1 VTETQVLLASLIA
14 LLALDLLVVAAHTGL
29 LNASRTRLV
38 AMQEAGSSVE
48 PGLKLINN
56 LPQARMSLHLTLI
69 VLRALL
75 VGLSLLLFTNEA
87 APVLWRATG
96 ILFLTAAALWFIE
109 FSVQWVVLREPERWA
124 MRLSLLTR
132 LLIFILNPLLVLP
145 LAILRQKSGDPDR
158 SGVVTED
165 ELMTLVDV
173 GQREGVLEQD
183 EREMIFSIFRFGD
196 TLAREVMVP
205 RIDVLALALHTSL
218 HAAVDALLE
227 SGFSRVPVFDGT
239 IDNIQGLLYIKDLL
253 QVWREGNQTMALKDI
268 LRPAYFVPETKKV
281 DELMEEMQ
289 AQRIHMAV
297 VVDEYGG
304 MAGLVTLEDIVEE
317 IIGEVRDEYDQAE
330 ELLFQQ
336 VNEDEYIFHG
346 RIDLDDF
353 NIFMKSE
360 LPEEEAD
367 TLGGYIY
374 SQIGRVPKGG
384 ESLQAGD
391 ILLTVEQVSGRRI
404 RRVRAQRNPEKPF
417 TPEAE
422 VGSTPDNEA
431 KPDAQQ

>member
-1 VTETQVLLASLIA
+1 MTELQILLVSLVV

-38 AMQEAGSSVE
+38 AMQEAGSAVE
-48 PGLKLINN
+48 PGLELINK
-56 LPQARMSLHLTLI
+56 LPQARMSLHLTLV

-75 VGLSLLLFTNEA
+75 VGLSLLLFTNQ
-87 APVLWRATG
+87 APLILWRSAG
-96 ILFLTAAALWFIE
+96 ILLLTAAVLWFIE
-109 FSVQWVVLREPERWA
+109 FSVQWVVLSEPESWA
-124 MRLSLLTR
+124 LRLSPLTR
-132 LLIFILNPLLVLP
+132 FLIFTLTPLLVLP
-145 LAILRQKSGDPDR
+145 VAILRQKSGDPAR
-158 SGVVTED
+158 AGMVTED

-173 GQREGVLEQD
+173 SQREGVLEQD

-205 RIDVLALALHTSL
+205 RIDVLALSLQTPLHT
-218 HAAVDALLE
+218 AVDALLE

-239 IDNIQGLLYIKDLL
+239 IDNIQGLLYVKDLL
-253 QVWREGNQTMALKDI
+253 QAWRDGNQDMALKDI

-304 MAGLVTLEDIVEE
+304 MSGLVTLEDIVEE

-336 VNEDEYIFHG
+336 VKEDEYIFHG

-353 NIFMKSE
+353 NIFMKSQ

-374 SQIGRVPKGG
+374 SQIGRVPKSG
-384 ESLQAGD
+384 ESLRAGD

-404 RRVRAQRNPEKPF
+404 RRVRAQRIPDHPVEPA
-417 TPEAE
+417 TEADPTA
-422 VGSTPDNEA
+422 VNEA
-431 KPDAQQ
+431 KSDER

>member
-1 VTETQVLLASLIA
+1 MTEPQFILATLIV

-29 LNASRTRLV
+29 LNASRTRLL
-38 AMQEAGSSVE
+38 AMQEAGSPVGPSLE
-48 PGLKLINN
+48 QITN
-56 LPQARMSLHLTLI
+56 LPQTRMSLHFTLV

-75 VGLSLLLFTNEA
+75 VGLALLLFSSQSTPA
-87 APVLWRATG
+87 LWRSAG
-96 ILFLTAAALWFIE
+96 ILFLSAAVLWFIE
-109 FSVQWVVLREPERWA
+109 VSLQWIVLREPEIWA
-124 MRLSLLTR
+124 LRLAPLTR
-132 LLIFILNPLLVLP
+132 ILIFVLTPLLVLP
-145 LAILRQKSGDPDR
+145 IAVFRQKSGGSDKA
-158 SGVVTED
+158 GVVTED

-173 GQREGVLEQD
+173 SQREGVLEQD

-205 RIDVLALALHTSL
+205 RIDVLALDLQTPLHT
-218 HAAVDALLE
+218 AVDALLE

-239 IDNIQGLLYIKDLL
+239 IDNIQGLLYVKDLL
-253 QVWREGNQTMALKDI
+253 QAWRDGNQEMALRDI

-304 MAGLVTLEDIVEE
+304 MSGLVTLEDIVEE

-336 VNEDEYIFHG
+336 VKEDEYIFHG

-353 NIFMKSE
+353 NIFMKSH

-404 RRVRAQRNPEKPF
+404 RRVRAQRIPAKPMA
-417 TPEAE
+417 PAAEAGPSAE
-422 VGSTPDNEA
+422 NEA
-431 KPDAQQ
+431 KSDDH

>member
-1 VTETQVLLASLIA
+1 MTDSQSLLITLIA
-14 LLALDLLVVAAHTGL
+14 LLAFDLLVVAAHTGL
-29 LNASRTRLV
+29 LNASRARLL
-38 AMQEAGSSVE
+38 AMQEAGAPVE
-48 PGLKLINN
+48 PSLELINN
-56 LPQARMSLHLTLI
+56 LPRARMSLHFSLV

-75 VGLSLLLFTNEA
+75 IGLALLLFTNRA
-87 APVLWRATG
+87 SPALWQSAG
-96 ILFLTAAALWFIE
+96 ILLLSGAALWFIE
-109 FSVQWVVLREPERWA
+109 VSAQWIVLRDPEGWA
-124 MRLSLLTR
+124 LRLSPLTR
-132 LLIFILNPLLVLP
+132 LLIFLLTPLLAAPVALM
-145 LAILRQKSGDPDR
+145 RQKTGGSDKA
-158 SGVVTED
+158 GVVTED

-173 GQREGVLEQD
+173 SQREGVLEQD

-205 RIDVLALALHTSL
+205 RIDVLALNLHTPL
-218 HAAVDALLE
+218 PAAVDALLE

-239 IDNIQGLLYIKDLL
+239 IDNIQGLLYVKDLL
-253 QVWREGNQTMALKDI
+253 QAWRAGNQDMALKDI

-336 VNEDEYIFHG
+336 VGDDEYIFHG

-353 NIFMKSE
+353 NIFMKSQ

-374 SQIGRVPKGG
+374 SQIGRVPKSG

-404 RRVRAQRNPEKPF
+404 RRVRARRNPDNPMPQE
-417 TPEAE
+417 TE
-422 VGSTPDNEA
+422 VGAPAENEA
-431 KPDAQQ
+431 RTDER